1 MTRLTPLLVVGPLAT
16 SAVILSAAT
25 SVIFTDITES
35 AGLRFTHNNGAFG
48 AKYMPETFGSGVL
61 WLDVDEDGWQDLL
74 FLNGTTWPER
84 DAPETTAELYRNDGD
99 GTFTNITAGSGLDI
113 PLYGMGGA
121 AADFDN
127 DGHTDLYVTALGPNR
142 LFKGLG
148 NGTFR
153 DVTTTADVGDPGFS
167 TSALWFDFD
176 RDGYLDLFVGN
187 YVSWSPDTDLF
198 CSLSGDVK
206 SYCTPESYQGQSG
219 RLYRNRGDQTF
230 EDVTDAAGVRAPSA
244 KALGVTMLDFNDDGW
259 MDLFVANDTQP
270 DQLFENLRD
279 STFEDIGVLAGV
291 AFSDAGVARA
301 GMGVDSADYDRS
313 GRADLVIGHFSTE
326 MIALYHNE
334 GNGLFIDEGPRSAIG
349 RASLLTLT
357 FGCFFFDFD
366 LDGWLDIFAANGHV
380 ADDVERVQSQVTY
393 AQRPQLFQNLESG
406 RFEAIVPSP
415 ETALNTPQVARGAA
429 YADLD
434 NDGDLDVVVTA
445 NGGRARL
452 LRNDGGND
460 NGMLRVRTIGTSS
473 NRDGLG
479 ARIEIA
485 AGGETRWQ
493 MVKTGSSYLS
503 QSELPLTF
511 GLNGHSVVDTIRVSW
526 PSGQVDSIEA
536 INANQFITIR
546 EGVGVVERLT
556 IPVTR

>member
-16 SAVILSAAT
+16 FAVILSAAT
-25 SVIFTDITES
+25 PVIFTDITES

-61 WLDVDEDGWQDLL
+61 WLDVDADGWQDLL

-479 ARIEIA
+479 TRIEIV

-511 GLNGHSVVDTIRVSW
+511 GLNGQSVVDTIRVSW

-536 INANQFITIR
+536 INANQFITVR

>member
-1 MTRLTPLLVVGPLAT
+1 
-16 SAVILSAAT
+16 
-25 SVIFTDITES
+25 
-35 AGLRFTHNNGAFG
+35 
-48 AKYMPETFGSGVL
+48 MPETFGSGVL

-198 CSLSGDVK
+198 CSLSGDAK

-479 ARIEIA
+479 TRIEIV

-511 GLNGHSVVDTIRVSW
+511 GLNGHSVVDTIRISW

-536 INANQFITIR
+536 INANQFITVR